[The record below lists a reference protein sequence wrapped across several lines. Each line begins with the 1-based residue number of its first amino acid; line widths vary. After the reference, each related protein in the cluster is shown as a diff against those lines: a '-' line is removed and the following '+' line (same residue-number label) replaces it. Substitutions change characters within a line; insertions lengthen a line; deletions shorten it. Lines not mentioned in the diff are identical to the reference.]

1 MITIEVNKV
10 YLCDCIEIMK
20 KLPDESIDL
29 VFADPPFN
37 IGIKYDVHNDNMPY
51 EEYYN
56 WSEKWIQETFRLLKS
71 KGTIYIAIGDEFAAE
86 INIILKRTGFYFRNW
101 IIWYYTFGQN
111 QRKKFNR
118 AHTHILYFT
127 KDKERFTFNDKE
139 IRIPSARQ
147 LIYKDRRANPIGKI
161 PDDVWQFSRVCG
173 TFKERIGKH
182 PCQMPEDL
190 LELIIKTSSNEGD
203 VVLDPFGGTG
213 TTVAVA
219 KKLKRN
225 FLTMEISKEYY
236 NVILKRLDGKFAE
249 IKRNKKVDPVRNV
262 SGKIKCYG
270 ISKEISNGV
279 EIEKQKTLFDV
290 I

>member
-1 MITIEVNKV
+1 MEANKV
-10 YLCDCIEIMK
+10 YLGDCIEIMK
-20 KLPDESIDL
+20 TLPDESVDL

-37 IGIKYDVHNDNMPY
+37 IGIKYDVHNDNMSY
-51 EEYYN
+51 EDYYN
-56 WSEKWIQETFRLLKS
+56 WSKEWIKETHRLLKNS
-71 KGTIYIAIGDEFAAE
+71 GSIYIAIGDEFAGE
-86 INIILKRTGFYFRNW
+86 INIILKQTGFYFRNW

-127 KDKERFTFNDKE
+127 KNREIFTFNDRD

-147 LIYKDRRANPIGKI
+147 LIYKDKRANPLGKI

-190 LELIIKTSSNEGD
+190 LELIIKASSNEGD
-203 VVLDPFGGTG
+203 LVLDPFGGTG
-213 TTVAVA
+213 TTASVA
-219 KKLKRN
+219 KRLRRN
-225 FLTMEISKEYY
+225 FITMEISEEYY
-236 NVILKRLDGKFAE
+236 NLILKRIDGNVLEMKS
-249 IKRNKKVDPVRNV
+249 NKKLEP
-262 SGKIKCYG
+262 K
-270 ISKEISNGV
+270 
-279 EIEKQKTLFDV
+279 KQKTLFDK

>member
-1 MITIEVNKV
+1 MEVNKV
-10 YLCDCIEIMK
+10 YLGDCIEIMK
-20 KLPDESIDL
+20 KLPEKSVDL

-51 EEYYN
+51 EEYYK
-56 WSEKWIQETFRLLKS
+56 WSEKWIGEAHRLLKND
-71 KGTIYIAIGDEFAAE
+71 GTIYIAIGDEFAAE

-101 IIWYYTFGQN
+101 IVWYYTFGQN

-127 KDKERFTFNDKE
+127 KNKEQFTFNDKD

-147 LIYKDRRANPIGKI
+147 LIYKDKRANPIGKI

-173 TFKERIGKH
+173 TFKERIEKH

-190 LELIIKTSSNEGD
+190 LELIIRTSSNEGD
-203 VVLDPFGGTG
+203 LVLDPFGGTG
-213 TTVAVA
+213 TTATVS

-225 FLTMEISKEYY
+225 YQSIEISKDYY
-236 NVILKRLDGKFAE
+236 NVILKRLEGRVSE
-249 IKRNKKVDPVRNV
+249 IRKNMKVE
-262 SGKIKCYG
+262 SIKQ
-270 ISKEISNGV
+270 E
-279 EIEKQKTLFDV
+279 TLFV
-290 I
+290 TV